1 MSFRFIGGILNE
13 FRISRCEKQ
22 SIFLSQLCR
31 RIVWFNHLTVE
42 AINPKPEYWDWMS
55 SSNQPTIS
63 FGNNSK
69 WYSSWIICVMFKK
82 TKKMWTINHLDWSN
96 YWKLTVFL
104 CHRRLVWLT
113 ALTTCLVLAVVH
125 GASLIQRYRS
135 YPTRVQLD
143 VSNRQGI
150 ALPAVTVCPLD
161 RFDVNRLER
170 LWRHTIGGP
179 AQAPDATD
187 QYYQLADLL
196 PVQELWHKIAYSDA
210 QTLFS
215 VVIEFSFSFFSDYLR
230 DGLYPFLFF
239 FLLLTLVHVFFFYGG
254 GGRWVIVQG
263 TNERRWERDGQLVRR
278 VVIGSS

>member
-1 MSFRFIGGILNE
+1 MSFVFRVVKSNRF
-13 FRISRCEKQ
+13 
-22 SIFLSQLCR
+22 FLSQLCR

-82 TKKMWTINHLDWSN
+82 TKKMSTINHLDWSN
-96 YWKLTVFL
+96 YWKLTGFLFL

-215 VVIEFSFSFFSDYLR
+215 VVIEFSFSFFFWLSSWR
-230 DGLYPFLFF
+230 
-239 FLLLTLVHVFFFYGG
+239 TLSISVFFFFSYCS
-254 GGRWVIVQG
+254 RWCMSSSFM
-263 TNERRWERDGQLVRR
+263 
-278 VVIGSS
+278 VVGDVGL

>member
-1 MSFRFIGGILNE
+1 
-13 FRISRCEKQ
+13 
-22 SIFLSQLCR
+22 
-31 RIVWFNHLTVE
+31 
-42 AINPKPEYWDWMS
+42 
-55 SSNQPTIS
+55 
-63 FGNNSK
+63 
-69 WYSSWIICVMFKK
+69 
-82 TKKMWTINHLDWSN
+82 MWTINHLDWSN
-96 YWKLTVFL
+96 YWKLTFFL

-179 AQAPDATD
+179 TQAPDATD

-215 VVIEFSFSFFSDYLR
+215 LVIEFSFSFFLIIFVTD
-230 DGLYPFLFF
+230 FIHFCF
-239 FLLLTLVHVFFFYGG
+239 FLIAHAGACLLLLWWWGTLGYS
-254 GGRWVIVQG
+254 
-263 TNERRWERDGQLVRR
+263 TRD
-278 VVIGSS
+278 

>member
-1 MSFRFIGGILNE
+1 
-13 FRISRCEKQ
+13 
-22 SIFLSQLCR
+22 
-31 RIVWFNHLTVE
+31 
-42 AINPKPEYWDWMS
+42 
-55 SSNQPTIS
+55 
-63 FGNNSK
+63 
-69 WYSSWIICVMFKK
+69 
-82 TKKMWTINHLDWSN
+82 MWTINHLDWSN
-96 YWKLTVFL
+96 YWKLTFFL

-179 AQAPDATD
+179 TQAPDATD

-215 VVIEFSFSFFSDYLR
+215 LVIEFSFSFFFWLSSWRTLSISV
-230 DGLYPFLFF
+230 F

-263 TNERRWERDGQLVRR
+263 TNERRWEMDGQLVRR